1 MEEGIRYQLRLFI
14 LISLE
19 VKMTNTLNPPRIR
32 KVSARESPL
41 ARLLRQSLLLT
52 FILAACGPASSQPP
66 TDLPTPLVFSTREP
80 TATIIPSETPG
91 MAQVSFEPVTYRD
104 EPAGF
109 ELDYPSSWTADPPQ
123 VGGDRGYFAQ
133 ITSWSRNPGELP
145 EDIPAGGTIMS
156 INVLL
161 WDPKNALDEYI
172 DVRKQAWTDMGFEIL
187 MEEEW
192 TLAGDWKAFRFLIE
206 TPEEEAFFLITI
218 IGERYLLISGTGD
231 LDLLEEIVGTLRPL
245 GMVP

>member
-1 MEEGIRYQLRLFI
+1 
-14 LISLE
+14 
-19 VKMTNTLNPPRIR
+19 MTNTLNLPRIR
-32 KVSARESPL
+32 KVSAREIPL
-41 ARLLRQSLLLT
+41 ARLLRLSLFLT

-66 TDLPTPLVFSTREP
+66 TDLPTPLVSSTREP

-91 MAQVSFEPVTYRD
+91 ITQVSFEPATYRD
-104 EPAGF
+104 ETAGF

-156 INVLL
+156 ITVLL
-161 WDPKNALDEYI
+161 WDPKNALEEFI
-172 DVRKQAWTDMGFEIL
+172 DLRKQTWADPNTEIL
-187 MEEEW
+187 LEEEW
-192 TLAGDWKAFRFLIE
+192 TLAGDWKAFRFLIQ
-206 TPEEEAFFLITI
+206 TPDEEAFFLITT
-218 IGERYLLISGTGD
+218 IGERYLLISGTGE
-231 LDLLEEIVGTLRPL
+231 LDLLAEIASTLRPL

>member
-1 MEEGIRYQLRLFI
+1 
-14 LISLE
+14 
-19 VKMTNTLNPPRIR
+19 MTNTLNLPRIR
-32 KVSARESPL
+32 KVSARGIPL
-41 ARLLRQSLLLT
+41 ARLLRQSLFLT

-80 TATIIPSETPG
+80 TATIISSETPG
-91 MAQVSFEPVTYRD
+91 MAQVSFEPATYRD
-104 EPAGF
+104 ETAGF

-145 EDIPAGGTIMS
+145 EEIPAGGTIMS

-161 WDPKNALDEYI
+161 WDPKNALDEFI
-172 DVRKQAWTDMGFEIL
+172 DVRKQAWAAPGFEIL
-187 MEEEW
+187 LEEEW
-192 TLAGDWKAFRFLIE
+192 TLAGDWKAFRFLIQ
-206 TPEEEAFFLITI
+206 TPDEEAFFLITTV
-218 IGERYLLISGTGD
+218 GERYLLLSGTGD
-231 LDLLEEIVGTLRPL
+231 LDLLVEIARTLRPL